1 MTEKLVDTAN
11 SPEAKR
17 TEGIKTLPVERQ
29 WSSFAW
35 LQRKVMM
42 KHQQKQELVKGQQQI
57 VKHLEMTHRR
67 LYSTRIMESLSEVSA
82 ETFTA
87 KVSVLQCT
95 RR

>member
-35 LQRKVMM
+35 LQV
-42 KHQQKQELVKGQQQI
+42 QDGDFVA
-57 VKHLEMTHRR
+57 
-67 LYSTRIMESLSEVSA
+67 ESDDETSA
-82 ETFTA
+82 EARAGERTTA
-87 KVSVLQCT
+87 NRQASGDDPQKIV
-95 RR
+95 